1 MWPVFIAPFERIPIG
16 AEDVATVALSNIW
29 IMWWNSE
36 QVIPLL
42 GDYWNAPIY
51 FPEPGSLALNEPQP
65 TTLLVAPVIWFTG
78 SRILAYNIYV
88 WLSLILNGVFAQR
101 LARVYGMGPWPALW
115 VGAAMVLLPMT
126 HWQLGVSHLV
136 PLWGFLWSW
145 SAIERLCRKPSRWRA
160 VELGVA
166 VALSFIT
173 CMHQGLFF
181 ALLLLLAAPTLWR
194 HLGNYRELRYWA
206 VSVIL
211 VLIVAGP
218 FLLQVRHY
226 SEKHAQGWDRKTVT
240 DLSAKPGDYFQT
252 YGEPLVA
259 GEPRLIV
266 KSLVEGGPA
275 DRAGLRVDDQILSV
289 DGETLKSNRHLTDI
303 ARKAENR
310 KLSLVVHRGE
320 SRVELAVTPLRPTNV
335 DGIAVGPPMIG
346 VGFESVSL
354 LSLGWFK
361 FLLALV
367 GVVYGLCLAGSRRW
381 AAFLFTL
388 AALAYFLS
396 LGPNLSV
403 FGWHPW
409 WTLAE
414 IVPGIERVRSVLRFA
429 FFVQMA
435 GVIFAALG
443 LVGVYRLCGDRVK
456 GSALKL
462 SMQRGVVVLAF
473 VALLDARPPDM
484 VPSIEAGSA
493 GTDSGLQSRFAQ
505 VVDIEE
511 HQVWVDYIRENT
523 PAGHGIACLP
533 FPPTGRVEDYLRT
546 SELMYLGTFHEV
558 PILNGYTTHFPE
570 HYLSFRKEI
579 LLGGFPTVE
588 VLRRLHDKR
597 VKFMIIPKGVAPSNV
612 TLEGYSLTR
621 VCTDNF
627 VEVYELEFA
636 GG

>member
-1 MWPVFIAPFERIPIG
+1 MWPVVIAPLERIPIG

-51 FPEPGSLALNEPQP
+51 FPEPGGLALNEPQP
-65 TTLLVAPVIWFTG
+65 TTLLVAPVIWLTG

-88 WLSLILNGVFAQR
+88 WLSLVLNGVFAQR

-145 SAIERLCRKPSRWRA
+145 SAIERLCRKPSKWRA

-181 ALLLLLAAPTLWR
+181 ALLLLLAAPALWR

-211 VLIVAGP
+211 VLIIAGP

-240 DLSAKPGDYFQT
+240 DLSAKPGDYLQT

-259 GEPRLIV
+259 GKPQLIV
-266 KSLVEGGPA
+266 DSILEGGPA
-275 DRAGLRVDDQILSV
+275 DRAGLQVGDRVLSAN
-289 DGETLKSNRHLTDI
+289 GKKLRSERHFTDMV
-303 ARKAENR
+303 RESENQE
-310 KLSLVVHRGE
+310 LSLVVRRE
-320 SRVELAVTPLRPTNV
+320 EASVELAVTPLRPTNV
-335 DGIAVGPPMIG
+335 DRPPMIG
-346 VGFESVSL
+346 VGFESPRL
-354 LSLGWFK
+354 LSTGWLK

-367 GVVYGLCLAGSRRW
+367 GVVYGLRLAGSRRW

-443 LVGVYRLCGDRVK
+443 LVGVYRLCGDRLK
-456 GSALKL
+456 GPTLKL
-462 SMQRGVVVLAF
+462 NLQRGVVVLAF
-473 VALLDARPPDM
+473 VALLDARPPNM
-484 VPSIEAGSA
+484 VSSIEAGSA
-493 GTDSGLQSRFAQ
+493 TTDPGVQSRFAQ

-511 HQVWVDYIRENT
+511 HRGWVDYVRENT

-546 SELMYLGTFHEV
+546 SEWMYLGTFHGA

-570 HYLSFRKEI
+570 HYLSFRKEF
-579 LLGGFPTVE
+579 LLGKFPNPE
-588 VLRRLHDKR
+588 ILRRLHDEKIKY
-597 VKFMIIPKGVAPSNV
+597 VIAPRGDAPRNV
-612 TLEGYSLTR
+612 TLGGFSLTR
-621 VCTDNF
+621 VCADKL
-627 VEVYELEFA
+627 VEVYELELSK
-636 GG
+636 G